1 MSSKLK
7 MAFTLTIIGLLSGAS
22 IWAVNELT
30 APVIADNQARA
41 ELAIFFEFFPEGD
54 TVSSVEIEDA
64 VLDTEY
70 TVRDASDTILGYVLR
85 GISEGYGGRMTILVA
100 LNPLGAIVDVKVTAH
115 TETPNILTP
124 LLRDYIPN
132 LQGQP
137 ISEVEYDALTGATAS
152 YRAIQNVV
160 NATRNVFAGDPFI
173 ELLKALEIDAD
184 GYTDLSPVFNT
195 LTQMEVLKGSEVV
208 AYRVDLALGEEV
220 VTLFHLGR
228 TFIQASSETLD
239 IEALEALNAQRGL
252 NYDAL
257 TGEDSLTLLVKEAI
271 AELALYERLKSH
283 QFIYARKISEDG
295 MIYLG
300 TARGFGGQNI
310 FAITLSENGDL
321 VAIENLVLADT
332 LDYYQDVVVP
342 GIARLIAEGVDG
354 QTAPDVFSEAT
365 ATGTSVLNIVLE
377 AIAIQGGN

>member
-7 MAFTLTIIGLLSGAS
+7 MALTLTVIGLLSGAS

-30 APVIADNQARA
+30 APIIADNQARA
-41 ELAIFFEFFPEGD
+41 ELAIFFEFFPGGD
-54 TVSSVEIEDA
+54 TVTYVEIDDA
-64 VLDTEY
+64 VLDKEY

-100 LNPLGAIVDVKVTAH
+100 LNPLGDIVDIKVTAH

-132 LQGQP
+132 FQGQP
-137 ISEVEYDALTGATAS
+137 ISDVEYDALTGATAS

-184 GYTDLSPVFNT
+184 GYTDIFPVFNT

-208 AYRVDLALGEEV
+208 AYRVDLALGDDI
-220 VTLFHLGR
+220 VTLFHSGR
-228 TFIQASSETLD
+228 TFIQASSETEL
-239 IEALEALNAQRGL
+239 EGLEALNAQRGL
-252 NYDAL
+252 DYDAL
-257 TGEDSLTLLVKEAI
+257 TGEDPLTLLVKEAI
-271 AELALYERLKSH
+271 AELALYERLKGH
-283 QFIYARKISEDG
+283 EFIYARKTSEDG

-300 TARGFGGQNI
+300 SARGFGGQNI

-342 GIARLIAEGVDG
+342 GIARLIAEGADE

>member
-7 MAFTLTIIGLLSGAS
+7 MALTLTFIGLLSGAS

-30 APVIADNQARA
+30 APIIADNQARA
-41 ELAIFFEFFPEGD
+41 ELAIFFEFFPGGD
-54 TVSSVEIEDA
+54 TVTSVEIEDA
-64 VLDTEY
+64 VLDKEY

-100 LNPLGAIVDVKVTAH
+100 LNPLGDIVDIKVTAH

-132 LQGQP
+132 FQGQP
-137 ISEVEYDALTGATAS
+137 ISDVEYDALTGATAS

-184 GYTDLSPVFNT
+184 GYTDIFPVFNT

-208 AYRVDLALGEEV
+208 AYRVDLALGDDI
-220 VTLFHLGR
+220 VTLFHSGR
-228 TFIQASSETLD
+228 TFIQASSET
-239 IEALEALNAQRGL
+239 ELEDLETLNAQRGL
-252 NYDAL
+252 DYDAL
-257 TGEDSLTLLVKEAI
+257 TGEDPLTLLVKEAI
-271 AELALYERLKSH
+271 AELALYERLKGH
-283 QFIYARKISEDG
+283 EFIYARKTSEDG

-300 TARGFGGQNI
+300 SARGFGGQNI

-342 GIARLIAEGVDG
+342 GIARLIAEGADE

>member
-7 MAFTLTIIGLLSGAS
+7 MALTLTVIGLLSGAS

-30 APVIADNQARA
+30 APIIADNQARA
-41 ELAIFFEFFPEGD
+41 ELAIFFEFFPGGD
-54 TVSSVEIEDA
+54 TVTYVEIDDA
-64 VLDTEY
+64 VLDKEY

-100 LNPLGAIVDVKVTAH
+100 LNPLGDIVDIKVTAH

-132 LQGQP
+132 FQGQP
-137 ISEVEYDALTGATAS
+137 ISDVEYDALTGATAS

-184 GYTDLSPVFNT
+184 GYTDIFPVFNT

-208 AYRVDLALGEEV
+208 AYRVDLALGDDI
-220 VTLFHLGR
+220 VTLFHSGR
-228 TFIQASSETLD
+228 TFIQASSET
-239 IEALEALNAQRGL
+239 ELEDLETLNAQRGL
-252 NYDAL
+252 DYDAL
-257 TGEDSLTLLVKEAI
+257 TGEDPLTLLVKEAI
-271 AELALYERLKSH
+271 AELALYERLKGH
-283 QFIYARKISEDG
+283 EFIYARKTSEDG

-300 TARGFGGQNI
+300 SARGFGGQNI

-342 GIARLIAEGVDG
+342 GIARLIAEGADE